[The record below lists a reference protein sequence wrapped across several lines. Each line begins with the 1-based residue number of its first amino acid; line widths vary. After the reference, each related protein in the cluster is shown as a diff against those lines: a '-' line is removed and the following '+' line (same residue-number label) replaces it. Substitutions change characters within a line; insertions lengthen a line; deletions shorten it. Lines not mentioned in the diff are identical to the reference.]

1 MNKALPSLIALILMA
16 CSGQN
21 ISTFSCSIKSNVK
34 DPNGDLIFEGNTGLL
49 TLDKTNKRI
58 GWKSD
63 LSDDEYYMSENFNE
77 SETKIDV
84 FDKLFLEWSD
94 ETNQEIQRSIS
105 FNKVSLDM
113 NFSYDFLN
121 KSVRNSSRTYSCEVL
136 KNQI

>member
-1 MNKALPSLIALILMA
+1 MNKALPFLIPLFLVA
-16 CSGQN
+16 CSGHN

-63 LSDDEYYMSENFNE
+63 LSDDEYYMSENFTE

-94 ETNQEIQRSIS
+94 ETNQEIQRCIS
-105 FNKVSLDM
+105 FN
-113 NFSYDFLN
+113 
-121 KSVRNSSRTYSCEVL
+121 
-136 KNQI
+136 

>member
-1 MNKALPSLIALILMA
+1 MT

-21 ISTFSCSIKSNVK
+21 VSTFSCSIKSNLK

-49 TLDKTNKRI
+49 TLDKTKKRI

-63 LSDDEYYMSENFNE
+63 LSDNEYYMSENFIE

-113 NFSYDFLN
+113 DFSYDL
-121 KSVRNSSRTYSCEVL
+121 SL
-136 KNQI
+136 IHI

>member
-63 LSDDEYYMSENFNE
+63 LSDDEYYICLLYTSP
-77 SETKIDV
+77 SPRDRT
-84 FDKLFLEWSD
+84 
-94 ETNQEIQRSIS
+94 RSR
-105 FNKVSLDM
+105 M
-113 NFSYDFLN
+113 P
-121 KSVRNSSRTYSCEVL
+121 SSA
-136 KNQI
+136 

>member
-63 LSDDEYYMSENFNE
+63 LSDDEYYMFEQ
-77 SETKIDV
+77 
-84 FDKLFLEWSD
+84 LFLESSD

-105 FNKVSLDM
+105 FNIVSLDM
-113 NFSYDFLN
+113 DFSYDFLN

-136 KNQI
+136 KNQT